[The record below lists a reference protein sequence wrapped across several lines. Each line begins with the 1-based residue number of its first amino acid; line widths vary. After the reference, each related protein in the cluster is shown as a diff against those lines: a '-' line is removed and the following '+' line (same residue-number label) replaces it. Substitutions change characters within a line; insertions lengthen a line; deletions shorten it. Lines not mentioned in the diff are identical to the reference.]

1 MERKNNPRDNF
12 ISFFAQKLVFAV
24 LWIHVSSQCM
34 KITQKVTCFTQFF
47 KREQSEL
54 SAEGLAPVA
63 EGGVSTSTCKIH
75 NTPKMSLCAKN
86 EEIVMRIIFLF
97 YAFHNVSIIKL
108 LSKSQLVWRINDDFF
123 STLAKICWD
132 FSTPWSPKVKSIFT
146 SSSYCIIQLFIS
158 PMHFRDVCTTKN
170 CLCSRSSML
179 CLEGRTVFFFP
190 KVRGNLRLRWMFSF
204 QTIPTKNLLMR

>member
-1 MERKNNPRDNF
+1 MYCNRISTDFCKGAKKDNVYSSYKLRFGKQLNNTYIMECMERKNNPRDNF
-12 ISFFAQKLVFAV
+12 IFFFAQKLVFAV

-108 LSKSQLVWRINDDFF
+108 LSKS
-123 STLAKICWD
+123 
-132 FSTPWSPKVKSIFT
+132 
-146 SSSYCIIQLFIS
+146 
-158 PMHFRDVCTTKN
+158 
-170 CLCSRSSML
+170 
-179 CLEGRTVFFFP
+179 
-190 KVRGNLRLRWMFSF
+190 
-204 QTIPTKNLLMR
+204 

>member
-1 MERKNNPRDNF
+1 MFYTILRKRAKHQLPKAAR
-12 ISFFAQKLVFAV
+12 
-24 LWIHVSSQCM
+24 VS
-34 KITQKVTCFTQFF
+34 
-47 KREQSEL
+47 
-54 SAEGLAPVA
+54 AN
-63 EGGVSTSTCKIH
+63 TCKIH
-75 NTPKMSLCAKN
+75 NTPKMRFCAKKN
-86 EEIVMRIIFLF
+86 EEIDMRIILSF

-108 LSKSQLVWRINDDFF
+108 LSQSQFVWKINDDFF